1 MHVEGENLVNGTY
14 LFHRY
19 MTYDG
24 VKRVVNTHKIEK
36 TDDGYKLCDDHRD
49 IDSVIKRIEIKK
61 GNIALLWTRNS
72 RLGLLYSIVLLE

>member
-1 MHVEGENLVNGTY
+1 MQVEGEQLAIGTY

-19 MTYDG
+19 MTFDG
-24 VKRVVNTHKIEK
+24 VKQLINTHKIEK
-36 TDDGYKLCDDHRD
+36 TENGYKLCDDNRD

-72 RLGLLYSIVLLE
+72 RLGLLYSIVLLK